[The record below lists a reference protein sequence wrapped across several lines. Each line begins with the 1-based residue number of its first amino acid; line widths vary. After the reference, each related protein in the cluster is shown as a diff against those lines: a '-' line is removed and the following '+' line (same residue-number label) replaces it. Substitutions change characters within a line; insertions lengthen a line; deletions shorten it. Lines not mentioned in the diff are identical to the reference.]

1 MEALNLH
8 VKEVMAFVP
17 SGKDYELSLRFY
29 QDMGFVIDW
38 KSDDLAL
45 VRIGA
50 FRFFLQN
57 FENRNMQDNF
67 MMNVEVAD
75 LDAWWEKLSGA
86 NLPEKYPGVSVK
98 PPQVFPWGKR
108 EINVRDPAG
117 ICWHIAVPV

>member
-1 MEALNLH
+1 MDHVNLR

-29 QDMGFVIDW
+29 QEMGFVIDW
-38 KSDDLAL
+38 KSEGLAL

-67 MMNVEVAD
+67 MMNVEVED
-75 LDAWWEKLSGA
+75 LDAWWDRLSAA
-86 NLPEKYPGVSVK
+86 NLPEKYPGVQVK

-117 ICWHIAVPV
+117 ICWHIAVTV